1 MYQPCKNN
9 KYGTNIFG
17 FHTEI
22 YNISVIQHRD
32 FNSYKY
38 QLPGMSFYHLVELM
52 ISWSFSAM
60 KSMKMSAQQN
70 R

>member
-1 MYQPCKNN
+1 MGQ
-9 KYGTNIFG
+9 IFLD
-17 FHTEI
+17 FI
-22 YNISVIQHRD
+22 LRSINISVIQHRD